1 MKPLLAKDLPTF
13 LERFGNFI
21 DAEFRHVEV
30 ISPTTMNITLACQ
43 DSARGF
49 DWITINLE
57 FSGINDA
64 RLLDNSKL
72 LHVDMADAASIIT
85 EDNNFAFGLGKYS
98 TILSIKNSAF
108 YIICE
113 NIKYKEGSF

>member
-1 MKPLLAKDLPTF
+1 MKPLLSKEVNSF

-30 ISPTTMNITLACQ
+30 LSPTAINITLACQ

-49 DWITINLE
+49 DWISLNLE
-57 FSGINDA
+57 FSGISDA
-64 RLLDNSKL
+64 RLLDSSKL
-72 LHVDMADAASIIT
+72 LHVDMSDAVSIIT
-85 EDNNFAFGLGKYS
+85 KDNSFAFGLGSYS
-98 TILSIKNSAF
+98 TISSIKNSAF

-113 NIKYKEGSF
+113 NIKYEEGSF